1 MKTVAFHS
9 PKYPLGTI
17 AAYGPDNKV
26 ATKLAVS
33 VFLRPGD
40 MEPIELRRWFS
51 DSGDARNNTTIRAEV
66 AEFLQRHGVKETV
79 RSDRIMGCP
88 HEEGKDY
95 PVGEACPQCPFWRDI
110 DRFTHK
116 PIIRAGTERPKV
128 GRNEPCPCGSGKKF
142 KKCCGQ

>member
-1 MKTVAFHS
+1 VKTIPFHS

-17 AAYGPDNKV
+17 AAYGPDNKL

-33 VFLRPGD
+33 VFKRPED
-40 MEPIELRRWFS
+40 KEPVELHRWFTNV
-51 DSGDARNNTTIRAEV
+51 GDVRNDAAIGAEV
-66 AEFLQRHGVKETV
+66 AEFLKRHGVKQTV
-79 RSDRIMGCP
+79 RTDRIIGCP

-95 PVGEACPQCPFWRDI
+95 PLGGTCPHCPFWQNI

-116 PIIRAGTERPKV
+116 PIGVARPKV
-128 GRNEPCPCGSGKKF
+128 GRNDPCPCGSGKKF